1 AQHPAA
7 DAGHAISPPLIRFH
21 SRDFIREPAS
31 HLRTGIATRERL
43 KAEPCAQFVP
53 QRLTAAVI
61 DPRVDLWRREA
72 KRYVAKVGERRGAAR
87 PSDFRAVV
95 YVGKTRRDRV
105 EGFERTDQ
113 LAGRE
118 YFDVQPTPGQRRDR
132 LRDALSARLQARQ
145 VLGPRRDH
153 LEFAHALRNCGP
165 WKGRCCGRGP
175 YAGARNE
182 LAAIHDSLPVSC
194 QSCVWNRRF

>member
-1 AQHPAA
+1 PQLLVHREGDSCSRLVKARVIVIFGRLVQSQRHVHPGTGEFARVDRAGAQRRDDLARRQVDHHGPEAAQHLAA
-7 DAGHAISPPLIRFH
+7 YAGHAISQPLIRFH
-21 SRDFIREPAS
+21 SRDFLREPAS

-43 KAEPCAQFVP
+43 KAHPGAYFARQAW
-53 QRLTAAVI
+53 TAAVI

-118 YFDVQPTPGQRRDR
+118 YFDVQPTPGQ
-132 LRDALSARLQARQ
+132 
-145 VLGPRRDH
+145 
-153 LEFAHALRNCGP
+153 
-165 WKGRCCGRGP
+165 
-175 YAGARNE
+175 
-182 LAAIHDSLPVSC
+182 
-194 QSCVWNRRF
+194 